1 MFSLWK
7 TPTSSKRQQELQWMN
22 IINQCHDQF
31 CHCDNPTFH
40 LIYCI
45 NKFSSTQKPEK
56 DLKNIQ
62 CLLTGAPI
70 TTGEDKE
77 KEDGGFLD
85 GELEDLFKE
94 NEPDTAEKD
103 TGEKR

>member
-7 TPTSSKRQQELQWMN
+7 KPTSSNRQQELQWMN
-22 IINQCHDQF
+22 IINTTHDQI
-31 CHCDNPTFH
+31 CHCDEPTLH
-40 LIYCI
+40 LLYCI
-45 NKFSSTQKPEK
+45 NKFSSAQKPET
-56 DLKNIQ
+56 DLRNIQ
-62 CLLTGAPI
+62 CLLTGVRT

-77 KEDGGFLD
+77 KDDAGFLD

-94 NEPDTAEKD
+94 NEPDTPEKD